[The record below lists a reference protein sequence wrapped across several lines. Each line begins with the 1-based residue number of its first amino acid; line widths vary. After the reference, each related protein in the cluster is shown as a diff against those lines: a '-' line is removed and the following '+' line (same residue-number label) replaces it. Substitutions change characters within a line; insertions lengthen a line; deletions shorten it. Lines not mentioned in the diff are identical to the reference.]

1 MLMRVR
7 EACVGMVPVG
17 SLSVTDEGRGVAA
30 APPDPDLDQFLAS
43 PGCSQRYA
51 TLVPNGL

>member
-1 MLMRVR
+1 MRMR